1 MDMPWPFLALDPY
14 LIRFYRLTGYVLL
27 DFYLGTFV
35 LALHALALGELS
47 LWLARRLVGSYLEET
62 AARAKHYHDLSIEA
76 LKAGD
81 KAAYEAANKLANEAF
96 SKSFF
101 QQLALSGAFFWPAPV
116 ALAWMQYR
124 FLGVEI
130 PLPGT
135 DFSVGFI
142 GAFILC
148 YIPAYFLWKRLL
160 RGAIERLKSEEVP
173 APPTAGD

>member
-14 LIRFYRLTGYVLL
+14 LIRFYRLTGWALL

-35 LALHALALGELS
+35 LALHTLALGELS
-47 LWLARRLVGSYLEET
+47 LWLARRLVGRYLEET
-62 AARAKHYHDLSIEA
+62 AARARHYHDLSIEA

-101 QQLALSGAFFWPAPV
+101 QQLALSGAFFWPAPL

-124 FLGVEI
+124 FLGVDI

-135 DFSVGFI
+135 GFSLGFI

-148 YIPAYFLWKRLL
+148 YIPAYFVWKRLL
-160 RGAIERLKSEEVP
+160 KRAARWLRPDAAAP
-173 APPTAGD
+173 AT

>member
-1 MDMPWPFLALDPY
+1 MEMPWPFVALDPY
-14 LIRFYRLTGYVLL
+14 LIRFYRLTGHTVA

-35 LALHALALGELS
+35 LALHAVALGELS
-47 LWLARRLVGSYLEET
+47 LWLARRLVGRYLEET
-62 AARAKHYHDLSIEA
+62 AALARHYQDLSIEA

-81 KAAYEAANKLANEAF
+81 KEAYEAANKLANEAF

-101 QQLALSGAFFWPAPV
+101 QQMALSAAFFWPAPV

-135 DFSVGFI
+135 DLSVGFI

-148 YIPAYFLWKRLL
+148 YIPAYLVWKRLL
-160 RGAIERLKSEEVP
+160 RGLLERLKTEEISPPP
-173 APPTAGD
+173 AAG

>member
-14 LIRFYRLTGYVLL
+14 LIRFYRLTGWALL

-35 LALHALALGELS
+35 LAFHALTVGELS
-47 LWLARRLVGSYLEET
+47 LWLVRRLVGRYLEET
-62 AARAKHYHDLSIEA
+62 AARARHYHDLSLEA

-96 SKSFF
+96 GKSFF

-124 FLGVEI
+124 FLEVDI

-135 DFSVGFI
+135 GLTLGFI

-148 YIPAYFLWKRLL
+148 YIPAYIVWKRLL
-160 RGAIERLKSEEVP
+160 RLAIRRLWPETAPMAP
-173 APPTAGD
+173 AE